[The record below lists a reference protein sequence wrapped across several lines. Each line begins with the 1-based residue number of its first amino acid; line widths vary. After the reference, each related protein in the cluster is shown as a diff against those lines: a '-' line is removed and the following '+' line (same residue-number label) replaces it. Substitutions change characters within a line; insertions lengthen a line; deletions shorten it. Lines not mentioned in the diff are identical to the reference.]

1 MIERTRR
8 KVISDC
14 VLMLTGIDKK
24 TEIISGIEKL
34 GKAYNI
40 PLKKTITIKGFVEC
54 LVKFIENNDGYTHN
68 LNDLY
73 NAVFTFTMK

>member
-1 MIERTRR
+1 MIERSRR

-24 TEIISGIEKL
+24 TEIISGIEQL
-34 GKAYNI
+34 GKAYHI
-40 PLKKTITIKGFVEC
+40 PLKRTIESKGFIEC
-54 LVKFIENNDGYTHN
+54 LVKFIENKDGYTHN

-73 NAVFTFTMK
+73 NAVFSFTIK